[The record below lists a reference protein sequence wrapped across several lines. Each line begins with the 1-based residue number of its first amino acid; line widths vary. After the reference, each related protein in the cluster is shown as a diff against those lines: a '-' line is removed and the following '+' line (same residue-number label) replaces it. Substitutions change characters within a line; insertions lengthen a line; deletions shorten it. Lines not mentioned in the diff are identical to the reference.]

1 MAEMTNDLSHWVFT
15 EIAQD
20 RGSARV
26 CCGLCGQRNLRYIF
40 LVRNRR
46 TGRRMW
52 VGSSCILKFGLSV
65 LRAGQVLSPS
75 ETRKKLRRI
84 TRQLRG

>member
-1 MAEMTNDLSHWVFT
+1 MARQTEDLSHWVFT
-15 EIAQD
+15 ETARD
-20 RGSARV
+20 RGSARA

-65 LRAGQVLSPS
+65 LHAGQALSPS
-75 ETRKKLRRI
+75 ESRQKLRRI